1 MHPTPGSI
9 GGKLVVVID
18 DDPLVLDST
27 GGLLR
32 SWGCHV
38 LTAGSARVA
47 LAGLA
52 KCNQSPDLIISDY
65 QPSDG
70 QTGIEAIEEL
80 RKSLNRPIPAFL
92 ISGDTAPERMREARM
107 SGYHLLHKPVR
118 PRALRAMLSK
128 FLNLLTFRSG
138 DRSALF
144 FDRPQLP
151 SMFYDRHHSLGPVFH
166 L

>member
-47 LAGLA
+47 LADLA
-52 KCNQSPDLIISDY
+52 KCNQSPDLIICDY
-65 QPSDG
+65 QPCDR

-80 RKSLNRPIPAFL
+80 RKYLNRSIPAFL
-92 ISGDTAPERMREARM
+92 ISGDTAPARM
-107 SGYHLLHKPVR
+107 HQVRTSGYHLLHKPVR

-128 FLNLLTFRSG
+128 FLNC
-138 DRSALF
+138 
-144 FDRPQLP
+144 
-151 SMFYDRHHSLGPVFH
+151 
-166 L
+166 

>member
-38 LTAGSARVA
+38 LTAGSARAA
-47 LAGLA
+47 LADLA

-65 QPSDG
+65 LPCDS

-80 RKSLNRPIPAFL
+80 RKYLNLSIPAFL
-92 ISGDTAPERMREARM
+92 ISGDTAPARM
-107 SGYHLLHKPVR
+107 HQVRTSGYHLLHKPVR

-128 FLNLLTFRSG
+128 FLNC
-138 DRSALF
+138 
-144 FDRPQLP
+144 
-151 SMFYDRHHSLGPVFH
+151 
-166 L
+166 

>member
-1 MHPTPGSI
+1 
-9 GGKLVVVID
+9 
-18 DDPLVLDST
+18 LVLDST

-38 LTAGSARVA
+38 LTVGSARVA

-52 KCNQSPDLIISDY
+52 EGNQSPDLIICDY
-65 QPSDG
+65 QLSDG

-80 RKSLNRPIPAFL
+80 RKSLNLPIPAFL
-92 ISGDTAPERMREARM
+92 ISGDMAPERIREARM

-128 FLNLLTFRSG
+128 FLKKHDLV
-138 DRSALF
+138 DV
-144 FDRPQLP
+144 
-151 SMFYDRHHSLGPVFH
+151 SL
-166 L
+166 